1 MTKIIG
7 LTGGIGSGKTTVAR
21 YIAQKGIPVYVS
33 DSEAKKIAELPET
46 VSEIIQ
52 FFGKEILN
60 TEGQIDRKKLGNIV
74 FNDSEKLEKLNQ
86 IIHPKVKQHF
96 SDWLQEHKEQ
106 PFVVKEV
113 AILFETGGHKD
124 CDYVILVTAPT
135 ELRVERTMA
144 RDGLTRQQVLDR
156 IQNQMSD
163 EDKAKMSD
171 FVIQNIELQ
180 DTLKKID
187 NIFLKIRKS

>member
-33 DSEAKKIAELPET
+33 DLEAKKISELPET
-46 VSEIIQ
+46 ISEITRL
-52 FFGKEILN
+52 FGEEILDDS
-60 TEGQIDRKKLGNIV
+60 GQIDRKKLGNVV
-74 FNDSEKLEKLNQ
+74 FNHPERLKLLNQ

-96 SDWLQEHKEQ
+96 SAWLQEHKEE
-106 PFVVKEV
+106 PLVVKEV
-113 AILFETGGHKD
+113 AILFETGGNKD

-135 ELRVERTMA
+135 ELRVERTML
-144 RDGLTRQQVLDR
+144 RDGLNRQQVLDR
-156 IQNQMSD
+156 IQNQMPD
-163 EDKAKMSD
+163 EEKAKMSD

-180 DTLKKID
+180 DTFRKID